1 MKLTFDKDADA
12 LYLELEDSNI
22 VESEEV
28 APGVILDYS
37 KTERVVG
44 IEVLRL
50 SQQPRGLDLSALML
64 KTA

>member
-12 LYLELEDSNI
+12 LYLELEDSSI

-37 KTERVVG
+37 QTENVVG

-50 SQQPRGLDLSALML
+50 SQQPEGLDLSALML

>member
-12 LYLELEDSNI
+12 LYLELEHSSI

-37 KTERVVG
+37 KTDNVVG

-50 SQQPRGLDLSALML
+50 SQQPEGLDLSALML

>member
-1 MKLTFDKDADA
+1 MKLTFDKEADA
-12 LYLELEDSNI
+12 LYLELDDSEI
-22 VESEEV
+22 HESEEV

-37 KTERVVG
+37 KTDSVVG

-50 SQQPRGLDLSALML
+50 SHQPRKLDLSALML

>member
-1 MKLTFDKDADA
+1 MKLTFDKDTDA
-12 LYLELEDSNI
+12 LYLELEDSSI

-37 KTERVVG
+37 ETETVVG

-50 SQQPRGLDLSALML
+50 SQQPEGLDLSALIL

>member
-12 LYLELEDSNI
+12 LYLELDDSEI
-22 VESEEV
+22 VGSEEIL
-28 APGVILDYS
+28 PGVVLDYS
-37 KTERVVG
+37 DTDEVIG

-50 SQQPRGLDLSALML
+50 SERPEGLDLSSITI